1 MSQPI
6 ELIDLRPLAMVAVL
20 FAASFASAADTCEKQ
35 LPNLVDRS
43 LFIVAAKV
51 AQLGPA
57 PGFWTGGVLPAIQNV
72 KYDVV
77 ESYKGELP
85 AKQISVDHYVVKGS
99 RLTEKRPPGLSR
111 QFFAQGNAVILFLR
125 TPQQDIGGECAVQ
138 PQTAELEQ
146 QVKELVRTT
155 H

>member
-85 AKQISVDHYVVKGS
+85 AKQISVDHYVVKEAAS
-99 RLTEKRPPGLSR
+99 RRSALPGCR
-111 QFFAQGNAVILFLR
+111 GNFLPR
-125 TPQQDIGGECAVQ
+125 AMQ
-138 PQTAELEQ
+138 
-146 QVKELVRTT
+146 
-155 H
+155 